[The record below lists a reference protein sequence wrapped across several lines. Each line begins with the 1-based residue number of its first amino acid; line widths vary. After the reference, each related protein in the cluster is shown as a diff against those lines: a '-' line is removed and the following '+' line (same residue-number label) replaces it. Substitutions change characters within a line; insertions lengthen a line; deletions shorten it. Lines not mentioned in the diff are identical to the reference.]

1 MQLEEVQFNHDPA
14 SASHDAF
21 TICRDKTSGAIVAP
35 EWRRTPYKREP
46 AAYARDAISA
56 PVTIKARFSG
66 GPQNGTRKIRAIDA
80 NEPGEQSGCGCLA
93 FLASLIAKLV
103 NAVFGTI
110 GEVVAKDVTFNG
122 SGNSGL
128 ETFTLNSPWLGPNG
142 FISKRNTVWRWQYQ
156 QGGSWVDFD
165 TSDHTIYVVLDLP
178 NLPWVQS
185 GDATQLPWAIALD
198 QACGWA
204 VAKKTKDDAAAAIT
218 LAVNRVPNV
227 TYTPM
232 TMFGSSDYQLAS
244 YLTHLAGP
252 AFIMNCTDCAD
263 AVTTLANLVGCNLAE
278 GQFFNMQT
286 KPFLTLAGDP
296 NNAAAWVTFGWNYHE
311 ICWLN
316 DYSSNTVW
324 DGCLQ
329 LDMSNNPGVHVAQLP
344 AKMTFNAGNA
354 NDYKPRLI
362 ASGPGTL
369 NTFVRHRRVV

>member
-1 MQLEEVQFNHDPA
+1 MQLEEVQFNHNPA
-14 SASHDAF
+14 SATNDAF

-46 AAYARDAISA
+46 AAYARDAISG
-56 PVTIKARFSG
+56 PVTIKVRFSG
-66 GPQNGTRKIRAIDA
+66 GPASSIRRIRAIDA
-80 NEPGEQSGCGCLA
+80 NAPANPGGCLGTIIYA
-93 FLASLIAKLV
+93 FLQWLNS
-103 NAVFGTI
+103 VFGTI
-110 GEVVAKDVTFNG
+110 GDVLEKNVTFNS
-122 SGNSGL
+122 SGDSAL
-128 ETFTLNSPWLGPNG
+128 ETFTLNSSFLTPSG
-142 FISKRNTVWRWQYQ
+142 FVSKRNTVWKWQYKW
-156 QGGSWVDFD
+156 GKMWVDFD

-178 NLPWVQS
+178 TAPWVQS

-204 VAKKTKDDAAAAIT
+204 VAKKTKDEAAEAIT
-218 LAVNRVPNV
+218 LQVNRVPNV

-232 TMFGSSDYQLAS
+232 TMFGFADYQLAS

-252 AFIMNCTDCAD
+252 AFVMNCTDCAD

-278 GQFFNMQT
+278 GQFFNMNT
-286 KPFLTLAGDP
+286 KPFLTLSGDP
-296 NNAAAWVTFGWNYHE
+296 NNAAAWVTFGWSYHE

-329 LDMSNNPGVHVAQLP
+329 LDMSNNPAVHVAQLP
-344 AKMTFNAGNA
+344 AKMTFSTGNP